1 MRRIQV
7 FSFATLFAVAAIIAC
22 GDSVSHSPEVQAI
35 AGSWQFADSL
45 LNWGGLSHRCTSG
58 SGTLTI
64 TPAGDVFTG
73 TLTDQTLCALPSD
86 TTDTTRNY
94 ATRAG
99 PIENGV
105 VTSTAVSF
113 SVAFCNY
120 VGTLSGDP
128 PNMMS
133 GDERCVLHS
142 ETTTDSWE
150 LTADWQATR

>member
-7 FSFATLFAVAAIIAC
+7 FSFITLFAVAAIIAC
-22 GDSVSHSPEVQAI
+22 GDSVAHSPEVQAI
-35 AGSWQFADSL
+35 ARTWQFADSL
-45 LNWGGLSHRCTSG
+45 LNWGRDTRCTSG

-73 TLTDQTLCALPSD
+73 TLTDETLCTGPSD
-86 TTDTTRNY
+86 TTQASGSRSGT
-94 ATRAG
+94 
-99 PIENGV
+99 IQNGV

-120 VGTLSGDP
+120 VGTLSGSP

-142 ETTTDSWE
+142 ETTTDSWVF
-150 LTADWQATR
+150 TADWQATR